1 MPRSRRAKPNFVDT
15 RPRVIDARALALGIC
30 ETFKD
35 RPVEFETKLNH
46 GWPMLMQRIGG
57 SLSVAYASDKWQKP
71 GSGENGKR
79 FVELYKHIA
88 ESRNLV
94 FAVPGLLHDFYKPG
108 SSWPSIGPYI
118 SMKGMPMP
126 QHFAILGLFKEA
138 DLQLHTHGT
147 NEDPEFGEDEDEGIV
162 KVTCGHA
169 MLGASKILWSEDGE
183 EDEPFLFVYTER
195 DGVLMFFVGEE
206 LDVEK
211 DGIVG

>member
-1 MPRSRRAKPNFVDT
+1 MPRPRNAKPNFVDT
-15 RPRVIDARALALGIC
+15 RPRVLDAREIARGYR
-30 ETFKD
+30 ETFAD
-35 RPVEFETKLNH
+35 RPVEYEQKLPFS
-46 GWPMLMQRIGG
+46 WPMLMQHVGD
-57 SLSVAYASDKWQKP
+57 SLAVAYASDKWQKP

-88 ESRNLV
+88 ESRNRA
-94 FAVPGLLHDFYKPG
+94 FTVPGLLHDFYKPG
-108 SSWPSIGPYI
+108 SSWPSIGPYV
-118 SMKGMPMP
+118 SMKGMPLP

-138 DLQLHTHGT
+138 DLQLHTHGS
-147 NEDPEFGEDEDEGIV
+147 DDIPEFGESDDEGIV

-169 MLGASKILWSEDGE
+169 MLGASKILWSEDGGK
-183 EDEPFLFVYTER
+183 DEPFLFVYTER